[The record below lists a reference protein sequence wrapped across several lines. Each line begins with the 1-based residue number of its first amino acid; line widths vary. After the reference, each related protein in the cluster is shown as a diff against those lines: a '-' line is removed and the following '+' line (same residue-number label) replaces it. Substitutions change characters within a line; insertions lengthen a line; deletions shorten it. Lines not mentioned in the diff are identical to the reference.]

1 MSTIQAVCQVAKSKF
16 FGVSIGAIVLLP
28 LVDSWAT
35 ASPQINQSNSPKQN
49 TVTNNNPTST
59 GDRQLNTNPSGN
71 LNNPATTPVEKL
83 KLVLKLKERR
93 LYLYRG
99 DKLETKYPVAIGKP
113 GWETPTGS
121 FKIIQMIKDPAWAHP
136 FKKGVVLPPGPQN
149 PLGKRWVAFW
159 TDGTNAIGFH
169 GTPNESVMGRA
180 VSHGCVRM
188 RNKDVVALYD
198 QVSLGT
204 SVTVEP

>member
-1 MSTIQAVCQVAKSKF
+1 MSKIQAVCQVAKNKF

-28 LVDSWAT
+28 LVGSWAT
-35 ASPQINQSNSPKQN
+35 ASPQINQSNNPKQN
-49 TVTNNNPTST
+49 TVNTNNSTST

-71 LNNPATTPVEKL
+71 LNNPATTPVQKL

-113 GWETPTGS
+113 GWETPTGT

-198 QVSLGT
+198 LVSLGT
-204 SVTVEP
+204 PVTVEP